1 MNNFRFYYILLYIM
15 KIVKKYNSDFINDL
29 YNLMNTDVFKKFYN
43 KYCNTWININTTIM
57 YLKLYEIIELSYY
70 NKFNKNITKKEMI
83 FILNNI
89 IKNPILR
96 QIVVNNYQLFKS
108 SDSQYL
114 ITNNIKYIE

>member
-1 MNNFRFYYILLYIM
+1 M

-29 YNLMNTDVFKKFYN
+29 YNLMNTNVFKKFYN

-70 NKFNKNITKKEMI
+70 NKFNKDITKKEMI

-114 ITNNIKYIE
+114 VTNNIKYIE